1 LPAKVGNSGFLDFAW
16 FYGLIQALMNIAV
29 TVVGVGLLVFL
40 AHVFA
45 EVFSRKRVPDVLLLI
60 IIGLAIGPLLGIVS
74 PDHLGLVGPV
84 FTTITLVTIL
94 FEGGTELKFDT
105 LRNSLRGT
113 SLLTFLNFFATLI
126 VVGLLSWL
134 FLDLEPIVAFMLGAI
149 IGGTS
154 SAVVI
159 PLVRQLNI
167 SSNSRTILILESA
180 FSDVL
185 CIVFALAFIEAAQ
198 LGEIQVGTTI
208 GQILA
213 SFILASIMGLIGA
226 FFWSVILHRVRNIK
240 NSIFTT
246 PAFVFIIYG
255 ISELLGYSGAISAL
269 AFGIGLA
276 NTDLIKGT
284 ALSRY
289 FTKEPDSLNETERI
303 LFGEAVFLLKT
314 FFFVYIGV
322 SMQLS
327 EWVPIL
333 IGFVITL
340 ILFALRIPV
349 VRASM
354 PISDANN
361 TNQDLIFM
369 STIVPKGLAAAVLAT
384 IPMQQGIVGGELIKD
399 IVFSVILFSI
409 VFTSVLIPVIEKS
422 TGMQAFYTNSLNFNM
437 WIREQ
442 IQNFQ
447 QRRAEKKAGKTG
459 LKEDKTANETGEEK
473 PGDSAEKKDSA
484 NEVV

>member
-1 LPAKVGNSGFLDFAW
+1 
-16 FYGLIQALMNIAV
+16 MNDSISIAV

-60 IIGLAIGPLLGIVS
+60 LIGLAIGPLLGIVT
-74 PDHLGLVGPV
+74 PGHLGLVGPV

-94 FEGGTELKFDT
+94 FEGGTELKYDT

-134 FLDLEPIVAFMLGAI
+134 FLEMEPLVAFMLGAI

-167 SSNSRTILILESA
+167 SNNSRTILILESA

-198 LGEIQVGTTI
+198 LGQIQVGTTI

-226 FFWSVILHRVRNIK
+226 FFWSVVLHKIRNIK

-255 ISELLGYSGAISAL
+255 LSEILGYSGAISAL

-276 NTDLIKGT
+276 NTDLIRGT

-322 SMQLS
+322 SMQLT

-333 IGFVITL
+333 IGFVLTL
-340 ILFALRIPV
+340 ILYLLRIPV

-354 PISDANN
+354 PISDASNP
-361 TNQDLIFM
+361 NQDLMFM
-369 STIVPKGLAAAVLAT
+369 SSIVPKGLAAAVLAT
-384 IPMQQGIVGGELIKD
+384 IPMQQGIPGGELIKD

-409 VFTSVLIPVIEKS
+409 LFTSVLIPLIEKS
-422 TGMQAFYTNSLNFNM
+422 KGLQDFYTNSLNFNM
-437 WIREQ
+437 WIREK
-442 IQNFQ
+442 IQFYQ
-447 QRRAEKKAGKTG
+447 QKRAEKKATKSADKPSE
-459 LKEDKTANETGEEK
+459 KEAVTSDKSSLETTNNEQK
-473 PGDSAEKKDSA
+473 KKDST

>member
-1 LPAKVGNSGFLDFAW
+1 MNDS
-16 FYGLIQALMNIAV
+16 INIAV

-60 IIGLAIGPLLGIVS
+60 LIGLAIGPLLGIVT
-74 PDHLGLVGPV
+74 PGHLGLVGPV

-94 FEGGTELKFDT
+94 FEGGTELKYDT
-105 LRNSLRGT
+105 LRHSLRGT

-126 VVGLLSWL
+126 VVGLLAWF
-134 FLDLEPIVAFMLGAI
+134 FLDMEPLVAFMLGAI

-167 SSNSRTILILESA
+167 SNNSRTILILESA

-198 LGEIQVGTTI
+198 LGQIQVGTTI

-226 FFWSVILHRVRNIK
+226 FFWSVVLHKVRNIK

-255 ISELLGYSGAISAL
+255 LSELLGYSGAISAL

-284 ALSRY
+284 ALSKY

-322 SMQLS
+322 SMQLT

-340 ILFALRIPV
+340 ILYLLRIPV

-354 PISDANN
+354 PISDVKNP
-361 TNQDLIFM
+361 NQDLMFM
-369 STIVPKGLAAAVLAT
+369 SSIVPKGLAAAVLAT
-384 IPMQQGIVGGELIKD
+384 IPMQQGITGGELIKD

-409 VFTSVLIPVIEKS
+409 LFTSVLIPLIEKS
-422 TGMQAFYTNSLNFNM
+422 EGLRNFYSNSLNLNM
-437 WIREQ
+437 WIREK
-442 IQNFQ
+442 IQYYQ
-447 QRRAEKKAGKTG
+447 QKRAEKKAAKQADNPKTKEPG
-459 LKEDKTANETGEEK
+459 LSDETASETT
-473 PGDSAEKKDSA
+473 PDDQEKKDSA